1 MDELTKCRI
10 VDQFG
15 YPMPRETMAERLD
28 KTHWSRDFSWAE
40 IQSLTEHLA
49 AVRVPMGQY
58 IVQENQDERFMAIL
72 LGGKAVVTKRSADR
86 THKEL
91 AQLTVGYA
99 VGELALFD
107 GQPRSASVVAK
118 SDCRLLVLTLA
129 HLQFMEIEKP
139 ELCCKLLKRMAV
151 TLGQR
156 LRATS
161 ATLVD
166 IMVELGASS

>member
-1 MDELTKCRI
+1 MDELSKCRI

-15 YPMPRETMAERLD
+15 YPMPRDTMADRLD

-72 LGGKAVVTKRSADR
+72 LGGKAVVTKRSTDR
-86 THKEL
+86 SRKEL
-91 AQLTVGYA
+91 AELSVGYA
-99 VGELALFD
+99 VGELALLD

-118 SDCRLLVLTLA
+118 SDCRLLVLTIS
-129 HLQFMEIEKP
+129 HLEFMEIEKP

-151 TLGQR
+151 SMGQR

-161 ATLVD
+161 ASLVD
-166 IMVELGASS
+166 IMVEIGPS

>member
-1 MDELTKCRI
+1 MDELSKCRI

-15 YPMPRETMAERLD
+15 YPMPRDTMADRLD

-58 IVQENQDERFMAIL
+58 IIQENQDERYMAIL
-72 LGGKAVVTKRSADR
+72 LGGRAVVTKRSSDR
-86 THKEL
+86 QHKEL
-91 AQLTVGYA
+91 TELNVGYA
-99 VGELALFD
+99 VGELALLD

-118 SDCRLLVLTLA
+118 GDCRLLVMTLA

-139 ELCCKLLKRMAV
+139 ELCCKLLKKLAC
-151 TLGQR
+151 TLAQR

-161 ATLVD
+161 ASWVD
-166 IMVELGASS
+166 IMVEQIPG

>member
-1 MDELTKCRI
+1 MDELSKCRI

-15 YPMPRETMAERLD
+15 YPMPRDAMADRLD

-72 LGGKAVVTKRSADR
+72 LAGRAVVVKRSANR
-86 THKEL
+86 EQKEL
-91 AQLTVGYA
+91 AELRVGYG

-107 GQPRSASVVAK
+107 GQPRSASPLRRVY
-118 SDCRLLVLTLA
+118 
-129 HLQFMEIEKP
+129 IGPP
-139 ELCCKLLKRMAV
+139 E
-151 TLGQR
+151 T
-156 LRATS
+156 TPS
-161 ATLVD
+161 AS
-166 IMVELGASS
+166 ISR